1 MSAPALIIFVIVA
14 GLLGITTVVIL
25 GTSSR
30 LRDEIDQLF
39 QSFARTEPTL
49 TPVRVAVD
57 SERDRLHE
65 RLARLSDPSSGTDL
79 GHR

>member
-1 MSAPALIIFVIVA
+1 MSAPALAIFVIVA
-14 GLLGITTVVIL
+14 GLLGIMTVVIL

-39 QSFARTEPTL
+39 QVFARTEPTL
-49 TPVRVAVD
+49 TPIRVAVD

-65 RLARLSDPSSGTDL
+65 RLARLSDPSSGTDIH
-79 GHR
+79 HR

>member
-1 MSAPALIIFVIVA
+1 MSAPALAILVIVA

-39 QSFARTEPTL
+39 QVFARTEPTL
-49 TPVRVAVD
+49 IPVRVAVD
-57 SERDRLHE
+57 SERDRLQE
-65 RLARLSDPSSGTDL
+65 RLARLSDPSSGTDIQ
-79 GHR
+79 HR

>member
-1 MSAPALIIFVIVA
+1 MSAPALAILVIVA

-39 QSFARTEPTL
+39 QVFARTEPTL

-57 SERDRLHE
+57 SERDRLQE
-65 RLARLSDPSSGTDL
+65 RLARLGDPSSGTDI
-79 GHR
+79 HRR

>member
-1 MSAPALIIFVIVA
+1 MSAPALVIFVIVA

-25 GTSSR
+25 GTASR

-39 QSFARTEPTL
+39 QSFGRTEPTL
-49 TPVRVAVD
+49 TPIRVAVD

-79 GHR
+79 GRR